1 MNKILITASRD
12 PYHNQ
17 ALEACL
23 LDSVEED
30 VILYL
35 WQNERT
41 VFIGKNQNAF
51 AECDVDLLEEEGGKL
66 ARRTSGGGAV
76 YHDLGNLNFT
86 FLMKREDQDIEKED
100 SVILK
105 ALSSLG
111 IEAERNGRNDLLVQ
125 GKKFSGHAYY
135 KGKKAA
141 YHHGTLMIDLNKED
155 AVKYLRPSKRKLEK
169 KGVPSVRS
177 RIIDLKE
184 VKEDLAAEAMI
195 KALIASF
202 EDIYGEAVI
211 LKEEELDQEK
221 IREWETFFSS
231 PDRLYGDRRKKQYY
245 RETLTEKG
253 IVRLEYDREEEKI
266 LSPHF
271 YTDSLDEEWAGQ
283 LSEDKEVWERLMR
296 EEEKCLM

>member
-1 MNKILITASRD
+1 MNKILITASRN

-105 ALSSLG
+105 VLSSLG

-184 VKEDLAAEAMI
+184 VKEDLTAEAMI
-195 KALIASF
+195 KALIISF
-202 EDIYGEAVI
+202 EDIYGKAVI
-211 LKEEELDQEK
+211 LKEEDLDQEK
-221 IREWETFFSS
+221 IREWEAFFSS
-231 PDRLYGDRRKKQYY
+231 PDRLYGDLRKKQYY

-253 IVRLEYDREEEKI
+253 IVRVEYDRKEGKI

-283 LSEDKEVWERLMR
+283 LSEDREVWERLMR